1 LTPRRSRIARLLAA
15 LFIRGADAPF
25 ILRDLDDS
33 FDHDVARGLSPA
45 DVRRRDLRNIVASA
59 GSVWAEALRPSAWR
73 PSLVDV
79 RLGLRTI
86 LRTPG
91 LSFVAVLALAIGIP
105 VGLAPMHVVDA
116 LERPLPGDPDGRIRT
131 LCYWR
136 DTVHEH
142 ATAGDYSLWRTSLRS
157 FGALAA
163 YRLTTVNLD
172 RGGAGLS
179 VPGVETTASTFDI
192 LRTPARLGRLLRAD
206 DERSGAPG
214 VVVIGYDLWRAQF
227 GGDPDIVGR
236 PLLIG
241 GAPFSV
247 VGVMPPAF
255 RFPTSHQLWM
265 PLRLPDDGGGPRSG
279 ATVVV
284 FGRLSDGVTPDTAQA
299 ELQALTRSLSAEDL
313 SRRSS
318 AGAKADPDSFDRLR
332 AAVLPTWHLNFDFPS
347 SGGLRALPE
356 FSLVQVLMLAPLF
369 VACVN
374 VGLLIL
380 AQTSTR
386 ASEFAVRTAL
396 GAGRGRILTQVFVEF
411 MVLALIAVGAG
422 LLILDW
428 LPGRLLTAL
437 GITLPYWIDT
447 GLNAATVLRGLVLA
461 ASCAVIAGVVPAVR
475 MTGRSID
482 TNIRQARATR
492 PAKRLGGLSSA
503 LIVIDVAVA
512 VVTIGVAGGLWGKV
526 QATNPSE
533 TNDGIRA
540 DEILSVTLDVR
551 STQRQQ
557 IARVQA
563 ALVERLRGEP
573 DVRAVTFATA
583 LPRMDHPI
591 SLMDVDQ
598 DAAAV
603 AAPAADPPR
612 ASAAESRGP
621 FKVRTARIAIDFF
634 DELKQPL
641 VAGRSFDFRD
651 LEQRAGTIIV
661 NTTFAQRAFGS
672 LNPIGRRVRLATPDR
687 VPVGPWLEIV
697 GVVGHMGVHALTPS
711 QDDGVYLPLAEGDV
725 NPVRLAIWARGD
737 AAVLAPRVHELASA
751 VAPNAVITMPIP
763 LDEMFEGDWYLL
775 KAFVLG
781 AALLVGV
788 LLSLAASA
796 LYAILS
802 LVVSQRT
809 REIGIRVA
817 LGANQWG
824 IAREVAT
831 RAVVQ
836 IGAGV
841 LIGLPFAGALC
852 YEFLELTGLGRSVPG
867 AVTMAL
873 VLGASVMLLV
883 SLTACTVPTLRAL
896 RIAPMDALRKEG

>member
-1 LTPRRSRIARLLAA
+1 
-15 LFIRGADAPF
+15 LFIRGAEAPF

-33 FDHDVARGLSPA
+33 LSHDVARGLAPA
-45 DVRRRDLRNIVASA
+45 EVRRRDLRNILASA
-59 GSVWAEALRPSAWR
+59 GSIWAESLRPSAWR

-79 RLGLRTI
+79 RFGLRTI
-86 LRTPG
+86 VRTPG
-91 LSFVAVLALAIGIP
+91 LSFVAVCALAIGIP
-105 VGLAPMHVVDA
+105 VGLAPMHAVDA

-163 YRLTTVNLD
+163 YRQTTVNLD
-172 RGGAGLS
+172 MGGAGLS
-179 VPGVETTASTFDI
+179 VPGIETTASTFDI
-192 LRTPARLGRLLRAD
+192 LRAPAMLGRVLRAD
-206 DERSGAPG
+206 DERSGAPS
-214 VVVIGYDLWRAQF
+214 VVVIGHDLWRAQF

-236 PLLIG
+236 TLVIA

-265 PLRLPDDGGGPRSG
+265 PLRMPDAGVRPRSG
-279 ATVVV
+279 ATLVV
-284 FGRLSDGVTPDTAQA
+284 FGRLVDGVTPDAAQA
-299 ELQALTRSLSAEDL
+299 ELQALTSSLAAGDL

-318 AGAKADPDSFDRLR
+318 EGAKADAFDRLR
-332 AAVLPTWHLNFDFPS
+332 AAVLSTWHLTFDFPS
-347 SGGLRALPE
+347 PGGLRALPE

-374 VGLLIL
+374 VGLLIF

-396 GAGRGRILTQVFVEF
+396 GASRGRILTQVFVEF
-411 MVLALIAVGAG
+411 MVLAVIAAGAG

-447 GLNAATVLRGLVLA
+447 GLTAATVLRGLVLA
-461 ASCAVIAGVVPAVR
+461 AGCAVIAGVAPAVR
-475 MTGRSID
+475 MTGQSID
-482 TNIRQARATR
+482 ANIRRARASR
-492 PAKRLGGLSSA
+492 SGNRLGGLSSA

-512 VVTIGVAGGLWGKV
+512 VVAIGVAGGLWGKV
-526 QATNPSE
+526 QATKPSASR
-533 TNDGIRA
+533 DGIRA
-540 DEILSVTLDVR
+540 EEILSVTLDVR
-551 STQRQQ
+551 SSQRQHV
-557 IARVQA
+557 ARAQA
-563 ALVERLRGEP
+563 ALLDRLRAET

-591 SLMDVDQ
+591 QLVEADQ
-598 DAAAV
+598 DGA
-603 AAPAADPPR
+603 
-612 ASAAESRGP
+612 GP
-621 FKVRTARIAIDFF
+621 FKVRTARIAIDFL

-641 VAGRSFDFRD
+641 VSGRDFDSRD
-651 LEQRAGTIIV
+651 LEAGARTIIV

-672 LNPIGRRVRLATPDR
+672 TNPIGRRVRQATPDR
-687 VPVGPWLEIV
+687 APVGPWLEIV

-711 QDDGVYLPLAEGDV
+711 QDDGVYMPLAVGDV
-725 NPVRLAIWARGD
+725 NPVRLAIWVRGD
-737 AAVLAPRVHELASA
+737 PSAFAPRVHALARA
-751 VAPNAVITMPIP
+751 VDPNAVIATAIP

-775 KAFVLG
+775 RAFVLG

-817 LGANQWG
+817 LGANRWA
-824 IAREVAT
+824 IARDVAT

-841 LIGLPFAGALC
+841 LLGLPFAGALC
-852 YEFLELTGLGRSVPG
+852 YEFLELTGVGRSVPG
-867 AVTMAL
+867 AVAMAS
-873 VLGASVMLLV
+873 VLGVSVMLLV
-883 SLTACTVPTLRAL
+883 SLAACTVPTRRAL
-896 RIAPMDALRKEG
+896 RIAPMDALRQEG